1 MTKTEALQVNTTML
15 AYLGDAV
22 YELEIRRHV
31 MELCQH
37 DAGKAHKLA
46 VRYVSADAQAM
57 IAKQLIAD
65 GFLTEEEERLLKRAR
80 NHRTMSKPA
89 NADPK
94 NYKVATGFEALI
106 GFLHIT
112 EQVERLTDLIAEA
125 IQIVESKYGGCY
137 M

>member
-22 YELEIRRHV
+22 YELEIRKHV
-31 MELCQH
+31 MELCAH

-57 IAKQLIAD
+57 IAKQMMAD

-94 NYKVATGFEALI
+94 NYKLATGLEALI

-112 EQVERLTDLIAEA
+112 GQEDRLKELIYD
-125 IQIVESKYGGCY
+125 IIKIVEK
-137 M
+137 

>member
-1 MTKTEALQVNTTML
+1 MTKTDALQINTTML

-37 DAGKAHKLA
+37 DAGKAHKLS
-46 VRYVSADAQAM
+46 VRYVSADAQSM
-57 IAKQLIAD
+57 IAKQMMAD

-112 EQVERLTDLIAEA
+112 EQDSRLSELIDESIRLVEGN
-125 IQIVESKYGGCY
+125 KK
-137 M
+137 